1 MDLCPAKRIQ
11 REDEKEMSK
20 ESFTLR
26 MTPEM
31 LIKIK
36 TDAEALNIK
45 PSQLIIAILEAQL
58 NGEKFSKL
66 DFLIRKTFRGPTLG
80 Q

>member
-11 REDEKEMSK
+11 REDEEEMKKPSI
-20 ESFTLR
+20 TIR
-26 MTPEM
+26 MSPEM
-31 LIKIK
+31 IGKLKGEA
-36 TDAEALNIK
+36 DALNISF
-45 PSQLIIAILEAQL
+45 SQLITEILTAQL

-66 DFLIRKTFRGPTLG
+66 DFLIRKTFRGPTVG